1 MRKQDLEITISPT
14 GEVAFVV
21 KGMAGKG
28 CLDETKFLEAAL
40 GNAVVE
46 REMTSEYYAAGASA
60 SAADEATLKAGEDE

>member
-28 CLDETKFLEAAL
+28 CLAETKFLEAAL
-40 GNAVVE
+40 GDAVTS
-46 REMTSEYYAAGASA
+46 REMTSEYYGATAGASEE
-60 SAADEATLKAGEDE
+60 AAVVAGEDE

>member
-28 CLDETKFLEAAL
+28 CLAETKFLEAAL
-40 GNAVVE
+40 GA
-46 REMTSEYYAAGASA
+46 RT
-60 SAADEATLKAGEDE
+60 TL

>member
-28 CLDETKFLEAAL
+28 CLAETKFLEAAL
-40 GNAVVE
+40 GNAVTA
-46 REMTSEYYAAGASA
+46 REMTSEYYGADAGTSA
-60 SAADEATLKAGEDE
+60 HAEVAAGEDE

>member
-28 CLDETKFLEAAL
+28 CLAETKFLEAAL
-40 GNAVVE
+40 GDAVAS
-46 REMTSEYYAAGASA
+46 REMTSEYYAAAAGAA
-60 SAADEATLKAGEDE
+60 QEAAVVAGEDE